1 MRTRGK
7 RVAHLPK
14 VYIRI
19 GSSNPT
25 QLLGKEQ
32 EICNSGIDVSCL
44 SETSYTRKA
53 QCIIRSRCKQQKFS
67 RSFGT
72 PVPDLSDKCGG
83 SLRGF
88 YFHPYL
94 GKIPILTN
102 IFQRG

>member
-32 EICNSGIDVSCL
+32 EVSNSGIDVLLFVRDFAHQES
-44 SETSYTRKA
+44 TM
-53 QCIIRSRCKQQKFS
+53 
-67 RSFGT
+67 
-72 PVPDLSDKCGG
+72 
-83 SLRGF
+83 
-88 YFHPYL
+88 H
-94 GKIPILTN
+94 N
-102 IFQRG
+102 